1 MELKANGTNQG
12 NEADHRSNHSGHS
25 RTAVISGSV
34 EAGDD
39 VRVIEDL
46 GFSSLDIA
54 QLVAQMEMG
63 TGVDPFSQGETIS
76 SITTVGSICDIY
88 QKYMD
93 SAQS

>member
-1 MELKANGTNQG
+1 MLERETYYYGNCFADEEL
-12 NEADHRSNHSGHS
+12 D
-25 RTAVISGSV
+25 ISYRAV

-54 QLVAQMEMG
+54 QLVAQMEME